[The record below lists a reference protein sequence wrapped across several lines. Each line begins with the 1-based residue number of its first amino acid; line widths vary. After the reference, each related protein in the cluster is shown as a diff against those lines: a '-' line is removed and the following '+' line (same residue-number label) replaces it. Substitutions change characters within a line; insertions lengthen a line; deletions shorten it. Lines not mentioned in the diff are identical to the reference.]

1 MKRIV
6 KRFFSYVLCLCLC
19 MTALTVHAE
28 GETGETEI
36 TFTAA
41 LDKTSIYESGV
52 DQTVVLTV
60 NADQPVTL
68 AAIGATVEGESPLVL
83 TAITN
88 TDTRIDFAGNINVD
102 NGKIDWYDS
111 NLTVFDNVTNIAVAT
126 FTVPAGTEAG
136 SYELGLKELI
146 LLDGQG
152 TPIVNDV
159 NITATLEIEK
169 VDAVTGYTAGISAS
183 ENSIEVD
190 ESVNILVTADHA
202 SEEAFAA
209 AEITVGYDSSVLRF
223 DDAAFTTSYPNVSA
237 DATVADTL
245 KLVDHGA
252 SKSFGDT
259 GYVYM
264 MPFKAIA
271 SADNTNVTL
280 NYAGFATQT
289 EAETKDLA
297 NATYHPKNVTLNISE
312 KSLSV
317 VLPNDGILT
326 GDTEVAYGEDY
337 TFTLADKGNY
347 NYEITKVMMGDT
359 DVTANLVDNGNGT
372 YTIPNVT
379 GALEITATRTAKS
392 YTVSFEG
399 TGAEETSQL
408 EGNVFTATYD
418 VPYMFKLPTI
428 TDEYVYELG
437 SVFIGGIAYTGYS
450 LADGTYTI
458 PGTDVKGD
466 IIITVNRSENPTG
479 NVTVTIEG
487 IGDASG
493 AATVQK
499 GSPYTLTLTEEAGYI
514 YEVTATMGGISTG
527 LTKGTDADG
536 KTTYTIGSV
545 TGAIVFNVAKNVDTS
560 GITVSQYITLNG
572 TIMWLVEN
580 TTAVAEGKVPTYNG
594 QNMFWSSKYG
604 VDAEDNGT
612 NDGAYGYLIISES
625 AQDVVLAAAK
635 TALGIATGSAETV
648 AYDSD
653 VNGTSKVD
661 ASDAQLVWNMYN
673 SVYNNFTNDV
683 TVAKFLEADVNGNK
697 SVGMDDATAIISE
710 ILN

>member
-6 KRFFSYVLCLCLC
+6 KRFLSYVLCACLC
-19 MTALTVHAE
+19 MTALPVHAE
-28 GETGETEI
+28 DENNATEI

-68 AAIGATVEGESPLVL
+68 AAIGATVEGASPLVL

-88 TDTRIDFAGNINVD
+88 TDSRIDFTGNINVD
-102 NGKIDWYDS
+102 NGKIVWYDS
-111 NLTVFDNVTNIAVAT
+111 NLAVLEVVTNIAVAT
-126 FTVPAGTEAG
+126 FTVPAGTVAG

-159 NITATLEIEK
+159 NVTAILEIEE

-183 ENSIEVD
+183 ENSIEED

-209 AEITVGYDSSVLRF
+209 AEITVGYDSSVLSF
-223 DDAAFTTSYPNVSA
+223 DADAFTTNYPNVSA
-237 DATVADTL
+237 DTTVADTL

-252 SKSFGDT
+252 SKSFGET
-259 GYVYM
+259 GYVYTL
-264 MPFKAIA
+264 PFKATA

-297 NATYHPKNVTLNISE
+297 EATYNPKNVTLNISE

-317 VLPNDGILT
+317 TLPNDDILT

-337 TFTLADKGNY
+337 TFTLADKDNY
-347 NYEITKVMMGDT
+347 NYEITKVMMSDT
-359 DVTANLVDNGNGT
+359 DVTASLVDHGDGT

-408 EGNVFTATYD
+408 EGNAATATYD
-418 VPYMFKLPTI
+418 VPYMFKLPAI

-437 SVFIGGIAYTGYS
+437 SVSIGGMAYTGYA

-466 IIITVNRSENPTG
+466 VIITVNRSENPTG

-487 IGDASG
+487 STGDASG
-493 AATVQK
+493 AVTVQK
-499 GSPYTLTLTEEAGYI
+499 GSPYTLTLTVEEAGYI
-514 YEVTATMGGISTG
+514 YEVTATMGGVSTA
-527 LTKGTDADG
+527 LTKGTDVDG
-536 KTTYTIGSV
+536 KTTYTIENV
-545 TGAIVFNVAKNVDTS
+545 TGAIVFNVAKNADTS
-560 GITVSQYITLNG
+560 GITVSEYITLDG
-572 TIMWLVEN
+572 TTMWLVEN
-580 TTAVAEGKVPTYNG
+580 TTAVAENKVPTYNG

-604 VDAEDNGT
+604 VDG
-612 NDGAYGYLIISES
+612 GAYCYLVISNES
-625 AQDVVLAAAK
+625 ADNVLAAAK

-648 AYDSD
+648 GYDSD
-653 VNGTSKVD
+653 VNGTTKVD

-673 SVYNNFTNDV
+673 SVYNNFTDDV
-683 TVAKFLEADVNGNK
+683 TVAKFLEADVNGDK
-697 SVGMDDATAIISE
+697 SVGMDDAAAIISE